1 HRRLPVV
8 EAAIRTDGILR
19 TRSGGDRESRSRA
32 LYLAADRFAGTSPL
46 SSLGDGSAVV
56 RPHPIYVCLSPLIF
70 CFSNAECLMKALASC
85 CCALLLVGVAS
96 SVAKGDFVTS
106 VTIENVSSEL
116 GAPIFDRGPGY
127 LLSDVGL
134 DVVTGTH
141 SII

>member
-1 HRRLPVV
+1 
-8 EAAIRTDGILR
+8 
-19 TRSGGDRESRSRA
+19 
-32 LYLAADRFAGTSPL
+32 
-46 SSLGDGSAVV
+46 AVV

-116 GAPIFDRGPGY
+116 GAPIFDRGAGY

-141 SII
+141 SIIPDGTMWLTNGSFREPFDPLPAQV